1 MFIGGHKYNLNKLK
15 IGIGVCSG
23 ILGIALINGVHS
35 GVVHADAINWDN
47 QNAESSNAAAD
58 KVVSQSTNNVKTSNV
73 QSTTSIKQNYVSA
86 LRVSPRVSNVQAGQ
100 VNKTKIAQFNSNS
113 KIYGL
118 NNSNTLSKNNG
129 DGYVITNAGTYKG
142 HQVDIGV
149 TINNVQNNQ
158 GSYTTKWSNG
168 DKATQTG
175 KVDNNFSYQN
185 GVIVNS
191 NAVNPVIN
199 SGQTQIRNRIENQ
212 NKTYQLGKVYVGI
225 EVNDGRPGYYGY
237 KDMYVLDPV
246 DLAKELAKRKI
257 SPDDNTSVMKV
268 AGEMLQP
275 RGGGYTG
282 FYDAAINNGKYVV
295 HIGYNSNDG
304 GGTYDDTYTLQ
315 GIPLSE
321 FKAWF
326 DKNKKDFVTHWSEG
340 TGNDP
345 GVADMGESDALYIYN
360 HMHDITGTK
369 DVYDPFT
376 AQPFDAS
383 DGTKLPVW
391 KPYYKDTG
399 VYNDA
404 TANCYSSDGDLV
416 QDGDVLTPNEQ
427 NADLSIF
434 GNDFVQNANYN
445 FASPVEVADHLQIDQ
460 VKNGNLDYNYTI
472 GLYDHDTG
480 DLITSLKPEY
490 KNGVK
495 VGKTASVADAVM
507 NRAIKNKIADIRNN
521 KAAVA
526 FNGTAANDDVA
537 FYQET
542 TPVQD
547 VSKLTATA
555 SRTITLHFPNNQR
568 PASYNDVVNSNNQIV
583 QTLKFTRTGTTD
595 LVTGQTT
602 YTNWQGDTKFPYIL
616 LPKIPGFKLQIS

>member
-47 QNAESSNAAAD
+47 QNAESSNATAD
-58 KVVSQSTNNVKTSNV
+58 KVTSQSTNNVKTSNV

-129 DGYVITNAGTYKG
+129 DGYVITNAGNYNG
-142 HQVDIGV
+142 RSVDIGV

-175 KVDNNFSYQN
+175 QVDNRFEYQN
-185 GVIVNS
+185 GVTVNS
-191 NAVNPVIN
+191 NAVKPVIN
-199 SGQTQIRNRIENQ
+199 NALMRQRTEVQTVTKHNSNYAYVFGSGLVTNDYDISERTDLAQQGVKHSFSTNGFYVSPRLLDYIEQRDKVDEHQALKNLLNEMNQ
-212 NKTYQLGKVYVGI
+212 RGYNP
-225 EVNDGRPGYYGY
+225 DGHLNTVQYDSLIDRLDDSKLSETLVTPEANSNTVDY
-237 KDMYVLDPV
+237 DDVIYVLEKVPLSNNRLNHSDAFTEGMFDMMIYDPDHITV
-246 DLAKELAKRKI
+246 TG
-257 SPDDNTSVMKV
+257 TSD
-268 AGEMLQP
+268 GI
-275 RGGGYTG
+275 GG
-282 FYDAAINNGKYVV
+282 VV
-295 HIGYNSNDG
+295 HHQGLQWSPMFNFASSNNSDK
-304 GGTYDDTYTLQ
+304 DDTYFDHMKDYDNDDDISYFIDQ
-315 GIPLSE
+315 
-321 FKAWF
+321 FKPDYIWQ
-326 DKNKKDFVTHWSEG
+326 DQENVSVT
-340 TGNDP
+340 
-345 GVADMGESDALYIYN
+345 
-360 HMHDITGTK
+360 
-369 DVYDPFT
+369 
-376 AQPFDAS
+376 
-383 DGTKLPVW
+383 
-391 KPYYKDTG
+391 
-399 VYNDA
+399 
-404 TANCYSSDGDLV
+404 
-416 QDGDVLTPNEQ
+416 
-427 NADLSIF
+427 
-434 GNDFVQNANYN
+434 
-445 FASPVEVADHLQIDQ
+445 DHLQIDQ
-460 VKNGNLDYNYTI
+460 VKNGNLNYDYTI
-472 GLYDHDTG
+472 GLYDAQTG
-480 DLITSLKPEY
+480 DLVTSLKSEY

-495 VGKTASVADAVM
+495 VGRTASVTDTVM
-507 NRAIKNKIADIRNN
+507 NNAIKNKIAEIRNG
-521 KAAVA
+521 KANVA

-547 VSKLTATA
+547 TSKLTATV
-555 SRTITLHFPNNQR
+555 SRTITLHFPNNQK
-568 PASYNDVVNSNNQIV
+568 PASYNNVVNNNNQIV

-616 LPKIPGFKLQIS
+616 LPKIPGFKLQIN